1 MNAIDRSGVENMIAS
16 ARRIFL
22 FSFLFTVLLTATFV
36 TAGSPE
42 GAGEYAFSPEKAS
55 FTIRFND
62 ETSPYRVMS
71 TFLLPSEH
79 LVLEVQNSALPG
91 PYSLET
97 SADVITQR
105 SAARWDWR
113 APDRPGLS
121 ALRIIHPASHD
132 SILLNVFIMVPYDRL
147 QGEELNGYRIG
158 KYPAIPLKQL
168 PIYRPPRGFIE
179 VTEENLETPVSPH
192 FQLKDFL
199 CKQDGDYPKYL
210 VLKENLLLKLE
221 LILEKANEQGI
232 SCSTFHV
239 MSGYRTPYYNKLIGN
254 VKYSRHLWGGAADI
268 FIDEH
273 PEDGMM
279 DDLNGDGQINF
290 RDAGILY
297 DIIDRMYGKPWYQR
311 FLGGLGRY
319 EKTNNHG
326 PFVHV
331 DVRGFR
337 ARWGN

>member
-1 MNAIDRSGVENMIAS
+1 
-16 ARRIFL
+16 L
-22 FSFLFTVLLTATFV
+22 V
-36 TAGSPE
+36 TAGSYE
-42 GAGEYAFSPEKAS
+42 GAGENVFSPEKAG
-55 FTIRFND
+55 FTIRIND
-62 ETSPYRVMS
+62 ETSSYRVMS
-71 TFLLPSEH
+71 AFVLPSEQ
-79 LVLEVQNSALPG
+79 LTLEVQNPALSG
-91 PYSLET
+91 PYSLEI
-97 SADVITQR
+97 SAGVITHR
-105 SAARWDWR
+105 RPARWHWQ
-113 APDRPGLS
+113 APDRPGLT
-121 ALRIIHPASHD
+121 ALRIIHPAAHD
-132 SILLNVFIMVPYDRL
+132 SMQLNVFTMVPYDQL

-179 VTEENLETPVSPH
+179 VNEDNLETLVSPH
-192 FQLKDFL
+192 FRLKDFL

-210 VLKENLLLKLE
+210 VLQEKLLLKLE
-221 LILEKANEQGI
+221 LILEKVNEQGVR
-232 SCSTFHV
+232 CNTFHV

-273 PEDGMM
+273 PADGMM
-279 DDLNGDGQINF
+279 DDLNGDGQINY
-290 RDAGILY
+290 RDAGVLY

-319 EKTNNHG
+319 KKTSNHG

-337 ARWGN
+337 ARWGD